1 MYRQDAKSAKRVEME
16 GVRTEPGAEVDSLAN
31 AVIGAAIEVHRTL
44 GPGYSE
50 LVYEEALCVE
60 LRLRDIPFVRQAPV
74 AVQYKGYEVGE
85 GRLDLLVG
93 RLLIVELKV
102 VEALGPVHSA
112 QMLSYLKATAL
123 ELGLLINFSVSVLK
137 NGIKRIVLT

>member
-1 MYRQDAKSAKRVEME
+1 MNIGLRDSH
-16 GVRTEPGAEVDSLAN
+16 GLLEPSDELDRLAN
-31 AVIGAAIEVHRTL
+31 AVIGAAIEVHRAL

-60 LRLRDIPFVRQAPV
+60 LRLRDILFVRQAPV
-74 AVQYKGYEVGE
+74 AVKYKGFNVGE

-93 RLLIVELKV
+93 GLLIVELKV

-112 QMLSYLKATAL
+112 QMLSYLKATEM
-123 ELGLLINFSVSVLK
+123 ELGLLINFNVSVLK
-137 NGIKRIVLT
+137 NGIKGIVLT